1 MLSIGE
7 LSRITRLT
15 VKTLRFYHEKGLL
28 IPDRVDV
35 GSRYRYYR
43 SDAVERAETIVR
55 LKEMGFSISEMQ
67 HILAVCREDLEVV
80 DFVRDKMAE
89 IDGKIRRLEETK
101 RNLAVFMETA
111 QKDDKRSPGIVEM
124 ESVPGV
130 LTASIRYKGRYS
142 DIGARFRTLFKTCG
156 RYVAGSPFAVYY
168 DGEYVETAADI
179 EACVPVS
186 REVSADGVSCR
197 FLEGGEAVTLIHKGP
212 YQELGKSYRV
222 LFEYCRQH
230 DIQSVIPNREYYLKG
245 PGMIWKGNPA
255 SYRTK
260 LALII

>member
-89 IDGKIRRLEETK
+89 IDGKIRQLEETK
-101 RNLAVFMETA
+101 RNLSLFMATA
-111 QKDDKRSPGIVEM
+111 QKGEKESPGVVEM
-124 ESVPGV
+124 ETIPGV
-130 LTASIRYKGRYS
+130 LVASIRFKGRYS
-142 DIGARFRTLFKTCG
+142 DIGGRFRTLFKCCG
-156 RYVAGSPFAVYY
+156 RYVNGSPMAVYY
-168 DGEYVETAADI
+168 DGEYVEEADI

-186 REVSADGVSCR
+186 REVSGDGVACR
-197 FLEGGEAVTLIHKGP
+197 FLEGGEAVTLIHNGP
-212 YQELGKSYRV
+212 YQDLGKSYRV
-222 LFEYCRQH
+222 LFEYCRTY

-245 PGMIWKGNPA
+245 PGMILKGNPA
-255 SYRTK
+255 RYRTK
-260 LALII
+260 LVLMRD